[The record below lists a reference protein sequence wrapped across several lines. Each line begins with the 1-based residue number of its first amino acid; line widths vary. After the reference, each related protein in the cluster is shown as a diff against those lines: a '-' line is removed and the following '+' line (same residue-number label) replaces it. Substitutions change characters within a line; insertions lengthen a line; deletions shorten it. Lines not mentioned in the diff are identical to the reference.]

1 MLKLTKAELTQAIL
15 HEYLAYDINTGF
27 LTWVKKLS
35 NKVNVNARAGSY
47 NPTQGY
53 RVLQL
58 FGRSYP
64 EHHVIWC
71 WVNGHWPEHQIDH
84 IDHNRANNAIANLRE
99 VTIAQNAQNRTAR
112 RNTVVREAGIW
123 FCRKRQ
129 RYVSEITMHGEKVFQ
144 KTYQTKDIERAISER
159 KQKLSELGFHANHGS

>member
-1 MLKLTKAELTQAIL
+1 MLKLTKTELTQAIL

-27 LTWVKKLS
+27 LTWIKKLS

-47 NPTQGY
+47 NPTHGY

-71 WVNGHWPEHQIDH
+71 WVNGQWPEHQIDH
-84 IDHNRANNAIANLRE
+84 IDHNRANNAIANLQELSVGQHTLANSARK
-99 VTIAQNAQNRTAR
+99 NAKGDKH
-112 RNTVVREAGIW
+112 GIW
-123 FCRKRQ
+123 YCSKRD
-129 RYVSEITMHGEKVFQ
+129 RYISEITYQRKKVFQ
-144 KTYQTKDIERAISER
+144 RTYPINHLSIAIKERN
-159 KQKLSELGFHANHGS
+159 QKLIELGFHPVM

>member
-1 MLKLTKAELTQAIL
+1 MLKLTKTELTQAIL

-27 LTWVKKLS
+27 LTWIKKLS

-47 NPTQGY
+47 NPTHGY

-71 WVNGHWPEHQIDH
+71 WVNGQWPEHQIDH
-84 IDHNRANNAIANLRE
+84 IDHNRANNAIANLQELSVGQHTLANSARK
-99 VTIAQNAQNRTAR
+99 NAKGDKH
-112 RNTVVREAGIW
+112 GIW
-123 FCRKRQ
+123 YCSKRD
-129 RYVSEITMHGEKVFQ
+129 RYISEIMYQRKKVFQ
-144 KTYQTKDIERAISER
+144 RTYPTNQLDTAIKERN
-159 KQKLSELGFHANHGS
+159 QKLIELGFHPVM